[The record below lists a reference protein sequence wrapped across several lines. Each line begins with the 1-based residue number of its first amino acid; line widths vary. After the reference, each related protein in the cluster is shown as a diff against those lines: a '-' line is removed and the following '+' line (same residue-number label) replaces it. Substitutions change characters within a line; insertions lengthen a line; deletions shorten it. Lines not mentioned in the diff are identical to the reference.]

1 MSKWGNESAALVG
14 FEITVPA
21 PVPDE
26 REQQASEQS
35 SGGGQEDTWYR
46 TLRVMSGSSEAAGVE
61 RTGAL
66 GETPRSQ
73 PQPSAEPE
81 AQSKPEPSQPTT
93 LAPSVASP
101 PASQDASESGYVA
114 PQKSADSYEDSWYQ
128 ILRSRQAAGEAD

>member
-26 REQQASEQS
+26 REQASEQGPE
-35 SGGGQEDTWYR
+35 GGHEDTWYR
-46 TLRVMSGSSEAAGVE
+46 TLRVMSGSPEAADVE

-66 GETPRSQ
+66 GESQPPQPQPNAGSEAQSRQEVRSQ
-73 PQPSAEPE
+73 P
-81 AQSKPEPSQPTT
+81 PTHT
-93 LAPSVASP
+93 IAPQ
-101 PASQDASESGYVA
+101 PASQDSSETDYVA
-114 PQKSADSYEDSWYQ
+114 PQKSADSYEDNWYQ